1 MQIFNLIFKSISIIL
16 IILLIIIPSAI
27 ISIII
32 ILDSKGPVLHWSK
45 RIGKN
50 NNIFLMPKF
59 RTMKTETNDVASHL
73 LNNPEKY
80 ITRFGNFLRKTSID
94 EIPQIYSIIKN
105 DMNFIGPRPALHN
118 QNDLI
123 EMRTKKNI
131 HKIKPGI
138 TGYAQVNGRDILSI
152 ENKVDYDNQY
162 YQNNNMIMNL
172 KIILKTLILIFKR
185 TNIKH

>member
-1 MQIFNLIFKSISIIL
+1 MKFLILIKILSIIIL
-16 IILLIIIPSAI
+16 FFLLIIPSLI
-27 ISIII
+27 ISIFIKV
-32 ILDSKGPVLHWSK
+32 DSKGPIIHWSK
-45 RIGKN
+45 RVGLN

-59 RTMKTETNDVASHL
+59 RTMKIETNDVASHL

-80 ITRFGNFLRKTSID
+80 ITRCGNFLRKTSLD
-94 EIPQIYSIIKN
+94 EIPQIYSVIKN

-123 EMRTKKNI
+123 KMRTKKNI

-138 TGYAQVNGRDILSI
+138 TGYAQVNGRDSLSI

-162 YQNNNMIMNL
+162 YQNNNIIMNL
-172 KIILKTLILIFKR
+172 KIILKSLMLIFKR
-185 TNIKH
+185 SNINH